1 MLFIVESVKTYLIPG
16 SVEFLVVGLIVAV
29 LLLHGRGRASRL
41 GRVLLMT
48 LTITYLLLSLPLG
61 PSVLVWGLTR
71 GATPIPTQRAAEGAT
86 AVVVLSGGSGT
97 YSAQGRA
104 IELISGTSALRVLE
118 TARIYHMLSDP
129 LVITTGGI
137 TAPNRQT
144 KPGATLLKNVLTPLG
159 VPASRIIPETKSLNN
174 REHALFVAPILH
186 EHGVERFVLVTSP
199 THISRAVRTFEA
211 LGLQPVPSIS
221 QTRIDTGRLRGG
233 WLPRRENL
241 SVSHKA
247 IYGYFGLHTTGA
259 ADGSREGP
267 GSPLPERDA
276 SLLVGPAHALRL

>member
-159 VPASRIIPETKSLNN
+159 VPASRIIPETKSLNQPRTRSLRRTHSARARSRAFRPRDLAHSHQQSGEN
-174 REHALFVAPILH
+174 LRSA
-186 EHGVERFVLVTSP
+186 RSP
-199 THISRAVRTFEA
+199 TGPVDLTNQDRHRAIAWGVVAET
-211 LGLQPVPSIS
+211 
-221 QTRIDTGRLRGG
+221 
-233 WLPRRENL
+233 
-241 SVSHKA
+241 
-247 IYGYFGLHTTGA
+247 
-259 ADGSREGP
+259 
-267 GSPLPERDA
+267 
-276 SLLVGPAHALRL
+276 